1 MKKILLILLIVLST
15 YELGI
20 NEFSTEPFIEMD
32 FNENDQYSFTLN
44 FNSSLSQ
51 DLKVFLVNGTHK
63 CEPECSKNGQA
74 ADCTIEGEKCKAD
87 KDNKDHKFY
96 YAVKYNDNGI
106 DINED
111 GTNGKPAYVTVC
123 INEGNYIKSL
133 FVLICFILF

>member
-15 YELGI
+15 YELAI
-20 NEFSTEPFIEMD
+20 NEFSTEPFIEMN
-32 FNENDQYSFTLN
+32 FNDEDSYKFKLN
-44 FNSSLSQ
+44 FNSTPTN
-51 DLKVFLVNGTHK
+51 LKVFLVNGTNK
-63 CEPECSKNGQA
+63 CE
-74 ADCTIEGEKCKAD
+74 ADCNNAQESECTITGDNCKAD

-96 YAVKYNDNGI
+96 YAVRYNDNGT

-111 GTNGKPAYVTVC
+111 GTNGDPAYVTVC

>member
-20 NEFSTEPFIEMD
+20 NEFSTEPFIEMN
-32 FNENDQYSFTLN
+32 FNDEDSYKFKLN
-44 FNSSLSQ
+44 FDTAPTN
-51 DLKVFLVNGTHK
+51 LKVFLVNGTNK
-63 CEPECSKNGQA
+63 CE
-74 ADCTIEGEKCKAD
+74 ADCNNAQESECTITGDNCKAD

-96 YAVKYNDNGI
+96 YAVRYNDNG
-106 DINED
+106 DEINVD
-111 GTNGKPAYVTVC
+111 GTNGDPAYVTVC

>member
-20 NEFSTEPFIEMD
+20 NEFSTEPFIEM
-32 FNENDQYSFTLN
+32 N
-44 FNSSLSQ
+44 FNDEDSYKFKLYFDSAPEK
-51 DLKVFLVNGTHK
+51 LKVFLVNGTNK
-63 CEPECSKNGQA
+63 CE
-74 ADCTIEGEKCKAD
+74 ADCNNAQESECTIIGNNCQAD

-96 YAVKYNDNGI
+96 YAVRYNENGTE
-106 DINED
+106 INVD
-111 GTNGKPAYVTVC
+111 GTNGEPAYVTVC

>member
-15 YELGI
+15 CQLGI

-44 FNSSLSQ
+44 FNSSPSQ

-74 ADCTIEGEKCKAD
+74 ADCTIIWYRVFRKAM
-87 KDNKDHKFY
+87 
-96 YAVKYNDNGI
+96 
-106 DINED
+106 
-111 GTNGKPAYVTVC
+111 TLSQ
-123 INEGNYIKSL
+123 SL
-133 FVLICFILF
+133 LTKLQSSLHRKLSKITSVSWQLTSTGSISIHISCSTR

>member
-15 YELGI
+15 YELAI

-32 FNENDQYSFTLN
+32 FNENDKYSFTLN
-44 FNSSLSQ
+44 FNSTPSNS
-51 DLKVFLVNGTHK
+51 LKVYLVNGTNK
-63 CEPECSKNGQA
+63 CEAECNKAQVSE
-74 ADCTIEGEKCKAD
+74 CTIIGNNCQAD

-96 YAVKYNDNGI
+96 YAVRYNDNGI

-111 GTNGKPAYVTVC
+111 GTNGDPAYVTVC
-123 INEGNYIKSL
+123 INEGNYIQSL